1 MRGRVDLEMS
11 SDRTEDHPLRAPHDA
26 GKAAC
31 WPGLLAGISVA
42 ASVVPLLLAVLVY
55 PIDKGTVFVGPITL
69 FTGPSLL
76 AWVLTRVVGLGI
88 ALRTQFKR
96 PFIRRR
102 AWFALLAGEF
112 FYVAGFM
119 CLGAV
124 VSRVLDGHWSVDFSS
139 VLILSISVVGCALNT
154 REALR

>member
-1 MRGRVDLEMS
+1 MLA
-11 SDRTEDHPLRAPHDA
+11 SDKHGSL
-26 GKAAC
+26 
-31 WPGLLAGISVA
+31 WPSRIAGIAIA
-42 ASVVPLLLAVLVY
+42 ATIAPMLCSVVAY
-55 PIDKGTVFVGPITL
+55 PINKGTVYVGSITL
-69 FTGPSLL
+69 FTGISLL
-76 AWVLTRVVGLGI
+76 AWILTSLAGFGV
-88 ALRTQFKR
+88 ALWTQFKR

-139 VLILSISVVGCALNT
+139 VLILSVSVIGCAWGT
-154 REALR
+154 RAALRRRERK